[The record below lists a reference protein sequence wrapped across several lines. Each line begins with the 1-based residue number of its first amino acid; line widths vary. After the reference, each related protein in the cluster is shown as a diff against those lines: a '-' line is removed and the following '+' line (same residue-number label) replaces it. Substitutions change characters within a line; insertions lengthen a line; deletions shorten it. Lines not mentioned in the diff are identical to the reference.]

1 MESIPVS
8 KFKAQCLGILEEVRK
23 HKKKIIITKRG
34 VPIAEIRPL
43 EPSGQEKPPLKE
55 TVIFMGD
62 LVSPVAQEDWE
73 VLAEEERK
81 E

>member
-43 EPSGQEKPPLKE
+43 ELSGQEKPPLKE
-55 TVIFMGD
+55 TVVFMGD

-81 E
+81 G

>member
-8 KFKAQCLGILEEVRK
+8 KFKARCLGILEEVRK
-23 HKKKIIITKRG
+23 HRKKIIITKRG

-43 EPSGQEKPPLKE
+43 EPFGQEKPPLKE
-55 TVIFMGD
+55 TVVFMGD

-81 E
+81 G